1 MRTASSL
8 GGNHPPFAE
17 IELEETPAP
26 VEQKTIPS
34 SQPIPQRA
42 FDPLRARFRDMRMIA
57 DYAPYAYQNDG
68 WLFYEQAKFM
78 ADVTDDYPHRT
89 AFSAFYPYYQRMGYE
104 QLRTYFTWRTL
115 VREGRYPF
123 VGASYLFLY
132 IYELLSCVGVSDP
145 RDGLEKLT
153 ELWPFYRE
161 AVPSLDQYLPGWI
174 KDFHICYELPH
185 TFAAFVT
192 ERGLQRFYTENA
204 VAARK
209 DTAQDWVR
217 RSGYD
222 IKKSKFYI
230 GNESLANKCI
240 TYVFDALRTWCAS
253 RNVVLDDLLFYD
265 VRRGEFWKPFAQALY
280 HPATNEPDRRVEM
293 PGHEVYI
300 RRGNRWTLE
309 KAQPFTGTR
318 ELVGH
323 IIRKTESCLRKYLK
337 HKHKLTADSR
347 TLVHSERKLKASG
360 LTLAAMD
367 AEIEAAAAA
376 FQREL
381 NRVEVTV
388 DTGSLVKIRE
398 EAQDTQVK
406 LTVDEVKNVAPVP
419 AAGVDVR
426 SALSSAPL
434 MDRSPEP
441 PPSIVLQVKPPPP
454 LSSGWGAF
462 AAALTDMERE
472 ALTILLRG
480 EDDLKSLADAQGIM
494 LEVLAEGINEKAA
507 DFVGDNVLDTDG
519 GFVLYEEYREMIGDA
534 INING

>member
-1 MRTASSL
+1 
-8 GGNHPPFAE
+8 
-17 IELEETPAP
+17 
-26 VEQKTIPS
+26 
-34 SQPIPQRA
+34 
-42 FDPLRARFRDMRMIA
+42 MIA

-115 VREGRYPF
+115 LRSGNYPF
-123 VGASYLFLY
+123 AGASYLFLY
-132 IYELLSCVGVSDP
+132 IYELLSCVGVNGP
-145 RDGLEKLT
+145 EDGLEKLT
-153 ELWPFYRE
+153 ALWPHYRE
-161 AVPSLDQYLPGWI
+161 AVPSLDQHLPVWI

-185 TFAAFVT
+185 TFAAFVA
-192 ERGLQRFYTENA
+192 ERGLQRFYTEGTAA
-204 VAARK
+204 VRK

-230 GNESLANKCI
+230 GNEALANKCI
-240 TYVFDALRTWCAS
+240 TFVFDALRLWCVS

-280 HPATNEPDRRVEM
+280 HPAPNEPDRRVEM

-300 RRGNRWTLE
+300 RHANRWTLE

-323 IIRKTESCLRKYLK
+323 ILRKTESCLRKHLK
-337 HKHKLTADSR
+337 HKHKLTADPR
-347 TLVHSERKLKASG
+347 TLVYSERKLKAAG

-367 AEIEAAAAA
+367 AEIENAVAA
-376 FQREL
+376 FQREQ

-398 EAQDTQVK
+398 EAQDTQEK
-406 LTVDEVKNVAPVP
+406 LTVEEIIPTAVIESKDAPP
-419 AAGVDVR
+419 AP
-426 SALSSAPL
+426 SSAPF
-434 MDRSPEP
+434 MDRSPEL
-441 PPSIVLQVKPPPP
+441 PPSAVLQVRPLPL

-462 AAALTDMERE
+462 ADALTDMERE

-480 EDDLKSLADAQGIM
+480 EDDLKSLADTQGIM

-507 DFVGDNVLDTDG
+507 DFIGDNVLDTDG
-519 GFVLYEEYREMIGDA
+519 GFVLYNEYKEMIGDA
-534 INING
+534 VI